1 MNLKNFSVGTKT
13 IIPIAIF
20 LAIFGTLSFF
30 YYSSTLSSDLLKH
43 KQEFTED
50 KAIFVFEGL
59 QTGMITTRRDLMQ
72 RNLEHMVNE
81 EKLLQEVDILNADGE
96 IKISSNPAH
105 LGMTGYA
112 DERAELIQGQEKIV
126 QYRRDEQSR
135 RYITTVM
142 PIKVRDECVTC
153 HGQVGKMLGTLVV
166 ASDIEDEMS
175 RINNFRLTEALR
187 DILIVIIIS
196 VMVII
201 AIRFLIVQPLGRVT
215 EYISTLAVTGNLK
228 AENKQVSSLDEI
240 GRLSDAY
247 NRLIDSLRKCSQQ
260 AEEIAA
266 GKIGADEVES
276 RMANG
281 TNLAAAATATAATAA
296 ATATAATAAAAAAD
310 LKGDLAEAFSK
321 MQSQLRILTVQARLI
336 ARDDLLN
343 PALDLKQPGE
353 LGEAYAQMTANLR
366 RIAEQVRAIAND
378 DLNNAV
384 LSTEGKGV
392 LGGASAE
399 MTRNLRRIAEQ
410 AQTIARDDLGNER
423 LSIDGKGDLGTA
435 FAMMVRNLR
444 DLAEQAQLIAVGDLK
459 NTSLR
464 TDGKG
469 TLSKAFSE
477 MVVTLRKLA
486 SQAEMIA
493 TGKLGAAILDE
504 KVQGDLGESFS
515 VMVKNLRELI
525 GKMKQVAQ
533 QVDSACAEI
542 LAATKQLQHGAK
554 QQTERTNETA
564 SAVTEMSASIQQVAS
579 SAKTAEDTSSE
590 AEKSAKDGVG
600 SVNETV
606 GGLTDIT
613 RNVDEAGSRV
623 RDLGESS
630 KEIGK
635 IVSVITD
642 ITEQT
647 NLLALNAAIE
657 AARAGEHGMGFAVVA
672 DEVRKL
678 AERSAQSAGEIGA
691 IVERI
696 KEEIEVVSEGMEKSG
711 QSGKQGVTLAGCLQE
726 SFGRIQNV
734 VAETRRSM
742 TEITTAIK
750 QQAQASDNISG
761 AVGEIAKVVKQN
773 EAACN
778 QLLAQ
783 AQEMQGVTHELGT
796 AMGRFAL

>member
-81 EKLLQEVDILNADGE
+81 EKLLQEVDILNADG
-96 IKISSNPAH
+96 KIMLSSNPAH

-196 VMVII
+196 VMVLI

-281 TNLAAAATATAATAA
+281 TNLAAAAAAAATAAT
-296 ATATAATAAAAAAD
+296 AAD

-423 LSIDGKGDLGTA
+423 LSIDGKGDLRTA

-711 QSGKQGVTLAGCLQE
+711 QSGKQGVTLAGRLQE

>member
-96 IKISSNPAH
+96 IMLSSNPAH

-196 VMVII
+196 VMVLI

-260 AEEIAA
+260 AEEIEA

-276 RMANG
+276 QMVNG
-281 TNLAAAATATAATAA
+281 TNLAAAAET
-296 ATATAATAAAAAAD
+296 AAAAAD

-711 QSGKQGVTLAGCLQE
+711 QSGKQGVTLAGRLQE

>member
-112 DERAELIQGQEKIV
+112 DERAELIQGREKIV

-196 VMVII
+196 VMVLI

-281 TNLAAAATATAATAA
+281 TNLAAAAAAA
-296 ATATAATAAAAAAD
+296 ATATAAD

-366 RIAEQVRAIAND
+366 RIAEQARAIAND

-533 QVDSACAEI
+533 QVDSACEEI

-711 QSGKQGVTLAGCLQE
+711 QSGKQGVTLAGRLQE

-742 TEITTAIK
+742 TEIMTAIK
-750 QQAQASDNISG
+750 QQAQTSDNISG

>member
-50 KAIFVFEGL
+50 KAMFVFEGL

-112 DERAELIQGQEKIV
+112 DERAELIQGREKIV

-196 VMVII
+196 VMVLI

-260 AEEIAA
+260 AEDIAA

-281 TNLAAAATATAATAA
+281 TNLAAAAAAATAAT
-296 ATATAATAAAAAAD
+296 AAD

-423 LSIDGKGDLGTA
+423 LSIDGKGDLRTA

-477 MVVTLRKLA
+477 MVVTLRELA

-533 QVDSACAEI
+533 QVDSACEEI

-613 RNVDEAGSRV
+613 CNVDEAGSRV

-711 QSGKQGVTLAGCLQE
+711 QSGKQGVTLAGRLQE